1 MSKKDEQE
9 VVVQIPK
16 IEIQQLQ
23 VKIIG
28 DAPLVMHNWDW
39 KAKQEILD
47 AQTGKPTKGKKP
59 PKDPEMDY
67 YRSLYWLNDIDERT
81 TTKDEYAKLIKSG
94 EARFGFPSVAFKAC
108 AVDAGYQQGILKKKT
123 TARGAFHIRSE
134 FTEIFGKPNIREDMV
149 RVGMG
154 TADIRY
160 RGEFKEWY
168 AILNIAYN
176 KNAISADQIVNLIN
190 MGGFAN
196 GIGEWRPERDGQY
209 GTFHVALDGE

>member
-28 DAPLVMHNWDW
+28 DAPLIVHKWSE
-39 KAKQEILD
+39 KAKKEILD
-47 AQTGKPTKGKKP
+47 KQMKKASKGKEA
-59 PKDPEMDY
+59 KDPEMDFY
-67 YRSLYWLNDIDERT
+67 HSMYWLNDIDEET
-81 TTKDEYAKLIKSG
+81 ATKDDYAKLIKSG
-94 EARFGFPSVAFKAC
+94 DARFGFPSVAFKAC
-108 AVDAGYQQGILKKKT
+108 AVNAGYQQGILAKKT
-123 TARGAFHIRSE
+123 TARGAFHIQSE
-134 FTEIFGKPNIREDMV
+134 FVEIFGKPYMREDMV

-160 RGEFKEWY
+160 RGEYRDWY

-176 KNAISADQIVNLIN
+176 KNAISADQIINLIN

-196 GIGEWRPERDGQY
+196 GVGEWRPEKDGQF